1 MQVPR
6 PVPLG
11 VLPGLEDDPLPGT
24 GLHLELGHH
33 APVETEEQK
42 ADLARAAA
50 VEEAW
55 VSALKKPGALLA
67 LVFGSLSLAWL
78 ASLTRTAPSMT
89 WPWLLVLVMIFT
101 WALALMRGGGRPEE
115 AEPAKAPGGGGHH

>member
-1 MQVPR
+1 MAQQNKTSHHDQKPAAHH
-6 PVPLG
+6 PEDAH
-11 VLPGLEDDPLPGT
+11 PGSA
-24 GLHLELGHH
+24 GHH

-78 ASLTRTAPSMT
+78 ASLTRTAPAMT